1 MSFIEFQNTFRGF
14 PIISISDI
22 EKSYPNFDNRRLVE
36 WQHKGYLIK
45 IKNGYYIF
53 ANHEKSESFLFLL
66 ANKIYK
72 PAYVSL
78 ESALWYYGL
87 IPEGVFA
94 VTSITTNNTATY
106 NNKLGRFIYRHLKP
120 QLFFGYSLI
129 QHNGYSISIADPE
142 KALLDFLYLNKVNDN
157 DSIREL
163 RINYLQIHEAI
174 DYSKLE
180 KYLSLFKSKVLNTR
194 VALFKKNHNA

>member
-1 MSFIEFQNTFRGF
+1 MTFIEFQNTFRGF
-14 PIISISDI
+14 PIISLSDI
-22 EKSYPNFDNRRLVE
+22 EISYPNFDNRRLVE
-36 WQHKGYLIK
+36 WQHKGYLTK

-53 ANHEKSESFLFLL
+53 RNYEKGENFMFLV
-66 ANKIYK
+66 ANKIYR

-106 NNKLGRFIYRHLKP
+106 NNKLGRFIYRHFKP
-120 QLFFGYSLI
+120 QLFFGYTLI

-142 KALLDFLYLNKVNDN
+142 KALLDFLYLNKLNDN

-163 RINYLQIHEAI
+163 RINYLQMNEVI
-174 DYSKLE
+174 DFSKLDA
-180 KYLSLFKSKVLNTR
+180 YLSLFSSKALNAR
-194 VALFKKNHNA
+194 VALFKKNYDA